1 MRSVHE
7 PIGQAKAAGLPTGTV
22 TFLFSDVEGSTQRWE
37 RDREAMAAALRR
49 HDEVVRSAIEGH
61 GGHVFK
67 TVGDEFCAVFST
79 APEAVA
85 AALDV
90 ARALAAEDFTRVGG
104 IRVRIALNT
113 GDADERSG
121 DYFGP
126 AVNRVARLLAIG
138 HGGQVLVAGVTTDLV
153 QGRLPPQATLQDLGQ
168 HRLRDLIFPEQV
180 YQLRAPGLQAD
191 FPPLRSLGSLPNNL
205 PLQVTS
211 LVGRDAEV
219 AEIEA
224 LLVKSR
230 LVTIVGSGGVGKT
243 RASLQVGANLLDGSG
258 DGVWLVELAPLT
270 DGALVPSTIASVLG
284 IQLPAEGEPVVALAR
299 ALRAQHLLLILDNC
313 EHLIDAVARV
323 ADAVLRECPHV
334 SILASS
340 RQGLGIA
347 GEATYRMPSLAV
359 PERDATETLRAAQA
373 ARFGAVAL
381 FTARAEAADAR
392 FQLTDD
398 NAPIIADI
406 CRRLDGIALAI
417 ELAAAR
423 VKVLSPHQLRQRLDE
438 RFRILTGGS
447 RMALPRQQTLR
458 ALIDWSHDLLD
469 DRERTIFRRL
479 GIYAESFA
487 LDAVS
492 AVCADPS
499 LDDYEVF
506 DVVAS
511 LVEKSLVVPELGG
524 ESPRYRLLES
534 TRAYAREKLQA
545 SGERERQE
553 ERRLDY
559 LIGLFER
566 AQRQVDEIGREEGVL
581 ALATEL
587 EDVRAALDWAAA
599 HGEPARCAQ
608 LLATTLLFNWLGLFA
623 ETVAR
628 CNATLALLGDSEPLL
643 ASKLSILLATVYR
656 NVHRAR
662 DSYEA
667 ARCAVDFARAS
678 GDEGTLRSTLI
689 AFAGR
694 AGAGGWVEEARAAL
708 DEAYA
713 MQLPLTIADRL
724 QSLAAEE
731 RIAASSGELAIAIE
745 RAEESIALHR
755 SFGNDAS
762 RDKLNLAETLY
773 ETGATDRAIAQVR
786 ELLATAPPRHF
797 VRWFAMSNLAGY
809 LVAAGKSEEA
819 VDSVRQVIASVLKTD
834 ATLSNLAI
842 PLQHL
847 ALALG
852 LLGDTE
858 RSARLD
864 GFCRVH
870 QSADGFAFTERAS
883 NDRLDA
889 LLRGGFEPQRLD
901 ELRAEG
907 AAWSADRAIEEA
919 LSSAS

>member
-323 ADAVLRECPHV
+323 ADAVLR
-334 SILASS
+334 
-340 RQGLGIA
+340 
-347 GEATYRMPSLAV
+347 
-359 PERDATETLRAAQA
+359 
-373 ARFGAVAL
+373 
-381 FTARAEAADAR
+381 
-392 FQLTDD
+392 
-398 NAPIIADI
+398 
-406 CRRLDGIALAI
+406 
-417 ELAAAR
+417 
-423 VKVLSPHQLRQRLDE
+423 
-438 RFRILTGGS
+438 
-447 RMALPRQQTLR
+447 
-458 ALIDWSHDLLD
+458 
-469 DRERTIFRRL
+469 
-479 GIYAESFA
+479 
-487 LDAVS
+487 
-492 AVCADPS
+492 
-499 LDDYEVF
+499 
-506 DVVAS
+506 
-511 LVEKSLVVPELGG
+511 
-524 ESPRYRLLES
+524 
-534 TRAYAREKLQA
+534 
-545 SGERERQE
+545 
-553 ERRLDY
+553 
-559 LIGLFER
+559 
-566 AQRQVDEIGREEGVL
+566 
-581 ALATEL
+581 
-587 EDVRAALDWAAA
+587 
-599 HGEPARCAQ
+599 
-608 LLATTLLFNWLGLFA
+608 
-623 ETVAR
+623 
-628 CNATLALLGDSEPLL
+628 
-643 ASKLSILLATVYR
+643 
-656 NVHRAR
+656 
-662 DSYEA
+662 
-667 ARCAVDFARAS
+667 
-678 GDEGTLRSTLI
+678 
-689 AFAGR
+689 
-694 AGAGGWVEEARAAL
+694 
-708 DEAYA
+708 
-713 MQLPLTIADRL
+713 
-724 QSLAAEE
+724 
-731 RIAASSGELAIAIE
+731 
-745 RAEESIALHR
+745 
-755 SFGNDAS
+755 
-762 RDKLNLAETLY
+762 
-773 ETGATDRAIAQVR
+773 
-786 ELLATAPPRHF
+786 
-797 VRWFAMSNLAGY
+797 
-809 LVAAGKSEEA
+809 
-819 VDSVRQVIASVLKTD
+819 
-834 ATLSNLAI
+834 
-842 PLQHL
+842 
-847 ALALG
+847 
-852 LLGDTE
+852 
-858 RSARLD
+858 
-864 GFCRVH
+864 
-870 QSADGFAFTERAS
+870 
-883 NDRLDA
+883 
-889 LLRGGFEPQRLD
+889 
-901 ELRAEG
+901 
-907 AAWSADRAIEEA
+907 
-919 LSSAS
+919 